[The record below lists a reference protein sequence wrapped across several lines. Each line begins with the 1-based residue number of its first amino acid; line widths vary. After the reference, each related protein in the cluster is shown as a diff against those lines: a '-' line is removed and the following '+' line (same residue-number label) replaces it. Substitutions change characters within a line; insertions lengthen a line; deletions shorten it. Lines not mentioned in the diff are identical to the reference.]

1 MIQIDSYEDFCKAFN
16 GDSDDNK
23 RAELLLFLRDW
34 LIRIIDNIDE
44 ESVDYS
50 LDMLLVE
57 NADKSYLREV
67 KKDALSRLIDDS
79 FDAIRRI
86 SESMR
91 ENIIR
96 ENVKLPVYKVREVN
110 SYGLNWLSRR
120 PGSTVK
126 EKISSANS
134 SMMAVQRRM
143 SLDTGENR
151 LFIAYLKEILELLQ
165 NKIEGFPKNNIPDN
179 EMDCYSQVASILRNP
194 DFDEIRR
201 WENMPPNNTLLSD
214 QNYKK
219 IWRCWNELK
228 QLDDLIKADN
238 ENIDVRLCQLFVI
251 EFFTRICN
259 SVSFPQ
265 IPLKVDYFSY
275 NIELK
280 TNIFVGVDTV
290 GNIMQVSL
298 TENTFKVSYNK
309 KQYAVSFDGD
319 NFEMIE
325 AGNVLHNVS
334 ITTGT
339 IYRYVD
345 VLITKLGIK
354 KNKKKRS
361 LVCCQKYASVIMDV
375 FALRPMFIADEN
387 GIDYLNGRLLYQK
400 HVFIDGDAESTYYIP
415 CDISNAILV
424 NDNVESF
431 NISSV
436 INDQSGTKATM
447 QMSKLFHLLE
457 EYVTANN
464 FTFLFPDIYDEFQLS
479 QIHKSARL
487 VYNSV
492 RALPRSI
499 GVAFSY
505 FDTDEFSNNFRD
517 NDFLL
522 VVDVVEDNIS
532 LTLLQGLYDSN
543 VENDIPEYGGIIWER
558 HPSIS
563 YSIHEDIEDLT
574 DKLLAMGC
582 IEKERVFSILG
593 MDGFES
599 ELDGLIFI
607 FDNKNTFRISDRIAN
622 IVKQF
627 KINITEKINVFLI
640 EHKEI
645 IGNNSVHVISLSENV
660 VFKGNNDFLYAQR
673 YTYVEGCKHYYEMQ
687 ERTSITLWRD
697 HLPELAIKLLYG
709 KFNLVNNETITPEFN
724 VEKKIQIDNTFTLV
738 KNKSEYHFSL
748 VQNDVNKKTRYAAV
762 VKLPYAVNHD
772 VECRLDMTYQYGA
785 EEPYR
790 LLFIPIDKNAG
801 FVEAKV
807 SWEKATK
814 QPYMDLDVPDEIS
827 SLSWKDMYE
836 FAGRRGKVNLVQQ
849 LINTFN
855 AIERGYQCVDVSDM
869 DLKMKGEKGKRSFV
883 INETYGDE
891 DISISFVESNTE
903 KREGKNL
910 TFNRLKVISF
920 EMNESKTQDGVRYSI
935 DLRDCFRDDR
945 TIWNNKGNGYA
956 CYPYMFVDGKRVN
969 VAFFENQ
976 FDDPESFHPGITRV
990 SFELA
995 PYQERYKAVRI
1006 HDEDSGKY
1014 KRRKNYYAINIRKGN
1029 VPGQFIY
1036 NGWVYFMMLSMF
1048 TGKNSI
1054 YDSSCP
1060 MELREAFENA
1070 RESWIDIF
1078 NRCDD
1083 DYIQM
1088 RMFSLMSIVAKDI
1101 GDKYFEIAQQYVT
1114 DYASG
1119 NRKLSDYIGYALGDC
1134 RDQRQIEL
1142 FNQIIQLED
1151 EKVVCILSKAI
1162 WGNEDFV
1169 WNVPIAKLL
1178 EYFDFAVVYLKEL
1191 SCSTGNNGKDITMCL
1206 EFLLGVLRLRKY
1218 KDEGLNYK
1226 LSMNNPIIRELYDTI
1241 EYIIDN
1247 KTEIRSFLA
1256 LNVENKGIYED
1267 IPDLLY
1273 AMLVYVSGEKGAED
1287 IKISG
1292 LNLDDVEV

>member
-1 MIQIDSYEDFCKAFN
+1 MIQIDSYEGFCKAFN

-34 LIRIIDNIDE
+34 LVRIIDNIDE

-50 LDMLLVE
+50 LDMLLIE
-57 NADKSYLREV
+57 NSDKSYLREA
-67 KKDALSRLIDDS
+67 KKDALSRVVDDS
-79 FDAIRRI
+79 FEAIRRI
-86 SESMR
+86 AESMR

-120 PGSTVK
+120 PGSTIK

-134 SMMAVQRRM
+134 SMMAVRRRM

-151 LFIAYLKEILELLQ
+151 LFIAYLKEILDLLQ
-165 NKIEGFPKNNIPDN
+165 NKIEGFPKNNVPEN
-179 EMDCYSQVASILRNP
+179 EMDCYSQVAAILRNP
-194 DFDEIRR
+194 DFEEIRR

-238 ENIDVRLCQLFVI
+238 EKIDVRLCQLFSI
-251 EFFTRICN
+251 EFFTKIGN
-259 SVSFPQ
+259 SISFPQ
-265 IPLKVDYFSY
+265 IPVKVDYFTY
-275 NIELK
+275 NIEFK
-280 TNIFVGVDTV
+280 TNTFVGVDFDR
-290 GNIMQVSL
+290 NIMQVSL
-298 TENTFKVSYNK
+298 EGSTFKISYK
-309 KQYAVSFDGD
+309 RKRYSISFCDD
-319 NFEMIE
+319 NFMMSEEDKII
-325 AGNVLHNVS
+325 HNVT
-334 ITTGT
+334 ITTGA
-339 IYRYVD
+339 IYRYID

-354 KNKKKRS
+354 RNEDVRNLAS
-361 LVCCQKYASVIMDV
+361 CQKCSSVIMDV
-375 FALRPMFIADEN
+375 FALRPMFIADDN
-387 GIDYLNGRLLYQK
+387 DLDYLNGRLLYQK
-400 HVFIDGDAESTYYIP
+400 QVCVDGDDESAYYIP
-415 CDISNAILV
+415 CDVSNALLL

-431 NISSV
+431 NISSAV
-436 INDQSGTKATM
+436 NNQSGVKTTM

-457 EYVTANN
+457 EYITAND

-479 QIHKSARL
+479 QVHKAARL
-487 VYNSV
+487 VYHNV
-492 RALPRSI
+492 KALPRSI

-505 FDTDEFSNNFRD
+505 LDTDDFADNFRYD
-517 NDFLL
+517 DFLL
-522 VVDVVEDNIS
+522 VVDVVDDDIS
-532 LTLLQGLYDSN
+532 LTLLQGLYDSG
-543 VENDIPEYGGIIWER
+543 VEEDIPEYGGIIWER

-563 YSIHEDIEDLT
+563 YSIHDEIEELT
-574 DKLLAMGC
+574 DKLLACGC
-582 IEKERVFSILG
+582 VEKEQVFSILG
-593 MDGFES
+593 LEGFES
-599 ELDGLIFI
+599 ELDRLLFI
-607 FDNKNTFRISDRIAN
+607 FDNERVFGLSEKIAD
-622 IVKQF
+622 IVCQF
-627 KINITEKINVFLI
+627 KINITEKINKFLI
-640 EHKEI
+640 AHKEI
-645 IGNNSVHVISLSENV
+645 IGNSIVHIISLKGNV

-673 YTYVEGCKHYYEMQ
+673 YTYVEGCKHYYGMQ
-687 ERTSITLWRD
+687 EKSKITLWRD

-762 VKLPYAVNHD
+762 VKLPYALDHD

-790 LLFIPIDKNAG
+790 LLFIPSDKNAG

-807 SWEKATK
+807 LWEKATE
-814 QPYMDLDVPDEIS
+814 QPYMDLDIPGEIS
-827 SLSWKDMYE
+827 SLAWKDMYE
-836 FAGRRGKVNLVQQ
+836 FEARRGKVNLVQQ
-849 LINTFN
+849 LINMFN
-855 AIERGYQCVDVSDM
+855 AIERGYQCIDVSGM
-869 DLKMKGEKGKRSFV
+869 NLKMKGEVGKRSFA
-883 INETYGDE
+883 INATYDEE
-891 DISISFVESNTE
+891 DINISFVETNIE
-903 KREGKNL
+903 KRDGRRL
-910 TFNRLKVISF
+910 TFNSLKVISF

-935 DLRDCFRDDR
+935 DLRDCFGSYR

-956 CYPYMFVDGKRVN
+956 CYPNMFVDGKSVN

-976 FDDPESFHPGITRV
+976 FDDPETFHPGITKV
-990 SFELA
+990 SFELV
-995 PYQERYKAVRI
+995 PYQERYKAVRV
-1006 HDEDSGKY
+1006 HDEDSGQY
-1014 KRRKNYYAINIRKGN
+1014 VSRKNYYAINIRKGDI
-1029 VPGQFIY
+1029 PGQFIY

-1054 YDSSCP
+1054 YDNACP
-1060 MELREAFENA
+1060 TELREAFDNA

-1078 NRCDD
+1078 KRCDD

-1088 RMFSLMSIVAKDI
+1088 RMFNLMSIVAKDI
-1101 GDKYFEIAQQYVT
+1101 GDEYFEIAQQYLNNYS
-1114 DYASG
+1114 DG
-1119 NRKLSDYIGYALGDC
+1119 HGKLPDYIGYALGDC

-1142 FNQIIQLED
+1142 FNQIIQLRD

-1178 EYFDFAVVYLKEL
+1178 EYFNVAVAYLKKL
-1191 SCSTGNNGKDITMCL
+1191 CYSTGNIGKDITMCL

-1218 KDEGLNYK
+1218 NDEGLNYK
-1226 LSMNNPIIRELYDTI
+1226 LSMNNPVMRELYDTI
-1241 EYIIDN
+1241 EHIIDN
-1247 KTEIRSFLA
+1247 RVEIFSFLA

-1273 AMLVYVSGEKGAED
+1273 AMLVYVSGEKTAGD